1 MFIFQ
6 ARSYFYRPKP
16 MSGYHKLTGPYKIR
30 TLKNWLLCFG
40 WFSVREILVKL
51 TLYWVVQLA
60 DVSCV
65 QNVYLARW
73 GSHSTADKWPC
84 KLGDWSFFFPKSR
97 KFQVKMENGIKWN
110 SLDSRHVFQSFSLPS
125 SNKRAEKPFSE
136 FLGRFSV
143 ILGVPPTGPKK
154 GVPVQTNSAFT
165 PKFKYNGY
173 KTYFSS
179 NKNSHRSGKNFGVNF
194 FL

>member
-1 MFIFQ
+1 
-6 ARSYFYRPKP
+6 

-84 KLGDWSFFFPKSR
+84 KLGNWSFFFPKSR

-110 SLDSRHVFQSFSLPS
+110 SLDSRHVFQSFSLPR
-125 SNKRAEKPFSE
+125 SNKRAQKAIFGITLQLYYLQLITTTMHLDSLNFPCW
-136 FLGRFSV
+136 LW
-143 ILGVPPTGPKK
+143 
-154 GVPVQTNSAFT
+154 
-165 PKFKYNGY
+165 
-173 KTYFSS
+173 SS
-179 NKNSHRSGKNFGVNF
+179 NNLACSNFWS
-194 FL
+194 

>member
-1 MFIFQ
+1 
-6 ARSYFYRPKP
+6 

-84 KLGDWSFFFPKSR
+84 KLGNWSFFFRKSR

-110 SLDSRHVFQSFSLPS
+110 SLDSRHVFQSFSLPR
-125 SNKRAEKPFSE
+125 SNKQAQKAIFEIFRDFWDRFGDSWRAAY
-136 FLGRFSV
+136 G
-143 ILGVPPTGPKK
+143 TKK
-154 GVPVQTNSAFT
+154 GCPSANQLSIY
-165 PKFKYNGY
+165 PQIL
-173 KTYFSS
+173 
-179 NKNSHRSGKNFGVNF
+179 VN
-194 FL
+194 LV

>member
-1 MFIFQ
+1 
-6 ARSYFYRPKP
+6 

-73 GSHSTADKWPC
+73 GSHSTADKRPC
-84 KLGDWSFFFPKSR
+84 KLGNWSFFFRKSR

-110 SLDSRHVFQSFSLPS
+110 SLDVSNLFHYPGPTNGPKKPSLG
-125 SNKRAEKPFSE
+125 F
-136 FLGRFSV
+136 FGTFGTVLV
-143 ILGVPPTGPKK
+143 ILGVLPTGPKK

-165 PKFKYNGY
+165 PKF
-173 KTYFSS
+173 S
-179 NKNSHRSGKNFGVNF
+179 
-194 FL
+194 